1 MPGIRDNTWHGICV
15 SWQTEGGSFKV
26 YYEGRLI
33 QESVGFKTGIQI
45 PSDKT
50 FTAGVG
56 RDNNELYSGQLGHI
70 NAWPRVLEYPLLAV
84 LSSKCVVKRG
94 DWVSWPM
101 FKEDVHE
108 IIVID
113 GETCPSTGNLNNS
126 KIFLLINTL
135 NRQLGIRR
143 FIAVKREKF
152 AKAKQITSKLRLAL
166 VSGMKNN
173 RIFKDTL
180 NKRLQESSDRK

>member
-15 SWQTEGGSFKV
+15 SWQTEDGSFKV

-70 NAWPRVLEYPLLAV
+70 NAWTRVLEHPLLAV
-84 LSSKCVVKRG
+84 LSSKCGVERG
-94 DWVSWPM
+94 DWVSWPL

-108 IIVID
+108 IIVVD

-126 KIFLLINTL
+126 KILLLINTL

-152 AKAKQITSKLRLAL
+152 AKAKQIASKLRLAL

>member
-1 MPGIRDNTWHGICV
+1 MYFSHYRTLALLPGIRDNTWHGICV

-26 YYEGRLI
+26 YYGGKLI
-33 QESVGFKTGIQI
+33 QEGVYFKTGIQI

-70 NAWPRVLEYPLLAV
+70 NAWPRVLEHPLLAV
-84 LSSKCVVKRG
+84 LSSKCGVERG

-108 IIVID
+108 IIVVD

-126 KIFLLINTL
+126 TIFLLINTL

-143 FIAVKREKF
+143 FIAVKREKLV
-152 AKAKQITSKLRLAL
+152 KLSK
-166 VSGMKNN
+166 
-173 RIFKDTL
+173 
-180 NKRLQESSDRK
+180 